1 MPRARPATLPS
12 AEPAPPALETDLY
25 QPVKRLLAGQGY
37 DVKGEIQGCD
47 VVGVRGDEPPVV
59 VELKRVFGLAVVL
72 QGIDRLAMTDAV
84 YVAVGAWPRQLAE
97 SRRLCRRVGLGLIVV
112 ADGKAEVL
120 EDPVPYRPRRDA
132 RRVGRLLR
140 EHARRVGDPATGGST
155 RIPIMTAYRQEAIRC
170 LRLLG
175 DGPLPV
181 SSLRAT
187 GTVPNAGRILVAD
200 YYGWFERVARGTYG
214 LTPAG
219 LATLAALEAE
229 ALLEAEG

>member
-1 MPRARPATLPS
+1 MPRAA
-12 AEPAPPALETDLY
+12 APTSPETDLY
-25 QPVKRLLAGQGY
+25 EPVKRLLAAQGY
-37 DVKGEIQGCD
+37 DVKGEVQGCD

-59 VELKRVFGLAVVL
+59 VELKRLFGLAVVL
-72 QGIDRLAMTDAV
+72 QGLDRLAMTDAV
-84 YVAVGAWPRQLAE
+84 YVAVGAWPRQLAD

-155 RIPIMTAYRQEAIRC
+155 RVPIMTAYRQEAIRC
-170 LRLLG
+170 LRLLAG
-175 DGPLPV
+175 GPQPV
-181 SSLRAT
+181 RVLRAT

-219 LATLAALEAE
+219 LAMLATLEAS
-229 ALLEAEG
+229 ATPGGPA

>member
-1 MPRARPATLPS
+1 MARPASPRLP
-12 AEPAPPALETDLY
+12 ETDLY
-25 QPVKRLLAGQGY
+25 EPVKRLLIGQGY

-47 VVGVRGDEPPVV
+47 VVGVRGGEPPVV

-72 QGIDRLAMTDAV
+72 QGLDRLAMTDAV
-84 YVAVGAWPRQLAE
+84 YVAVGAWPRQLAD

-112 ADGKAEVL
+112 TDGKAEVL

-170 LRLLG
+170 LRLLA
-175 DGPLPV
+175 DGPRPV
-181 SSLRAT
+181 RELRAT
-187 GTVPNAGRILVAD
+187 GTVPNAGRILAAD

-219 LATLAALEAE
+219 LTTLTLLGAE
-229 ALLEAEG
+229 ASDESD

>member
-1 MPRARPATLPS
+1 MSRIP
-12 AEPAPPALETDLY
+12 PAPETELY
-25 QPVKRLLAGQGY
+25 EPVKRLLTGQGY

-47 VVGVRGDEPPVV
+47 VVGVRGAEPPVV

-72 QGIDRLAMTDAV
+72 QGLDRLAMTDAV

-97 SRRLCRRVGLGLIVV
+97 SRRLCRRLGLGLIVV
-112 ADGKAEVL
+112 TDGRAEVL

-140 EHARRVGDPATGGST
+140 EHARRVGDPSTGGST
-155 RIPIMTAYRQEAIRC
+155 RLPIMTAYRQEAIRC

-175 DGPLPV
+175 EGPLPIR
-181 SSLRAT
+181 SIRAT
-187 GTVPNAGRILVAD
+187 GNVPNAGRILAAD
-200 YYGWFERVARGTYG
+200 YYGWFERVGRATYG

-219 LATLAALEAE
+219 VAMLGALAPEAAAGVDERP
-229 ALLEAEG
+229 

>member
-1 MPRARPATLPS
+1 VAVPRVK
-12 AEPAPPALETDLY
+12 PAPETDLY
-25 QPVKRLLAGQGY
+25 EPVKRLLTAQGY

-72 QGIDRLAMTDAV
+72 QGLDRLAMTDVV
-84 YVAVGAWPRQLAE
+84 YVAVGAWPRQVAE

-112 ADGKAEVL
+112 TDGRAEVL

-155 RIPIMTAYRQEAIRC
+155 RLPIMTAYRQEAIRC

-175 DGPLPV
+175 DGPQPIR
-181 SSLRAT
+181 SMRAT
-187 GTVPNAGRILVAD
+187 GSVPNAGRILAAD

-219 LATLAALEAE
+219 LVMLAALEPE
-229 ALLEAEG
+229 AVVGVDERP